1 MSSYRFTHRMIL
13 ILTFLVPC
21 LLSAPAA
28 AASWEPVPL
37 WGGQVVLAAAGDLS
51 VVYAAS
57 QAGGFFESTDGGV
70 TWRFVGNGPHR
81 MTSPVLEVD
90 PRTPRRLFAQ
100 GQNPSTFTGVL
111 FRSEDGGRTWQR
123 SDAGLRSDAVSVFD
137 LAFDPEALSVSYAG
151 TSAGLYRSED
161 RGETWARTGLAGVSV
176 LRVAAPPSAPDVVLV
191 VAHLKDEEK
200 TLRSADGGATFVEVL
215 ERSLEGFV
223 VDPTHPQRVFGFQG
237 SAVYQ
242 SDDLGATWVTRPSPW
257 PIQSLAITPD
267 GTLLAAGF
275 ASGIRRSLDGG
286 ITWTPRQRSVPPRDL
301 INSLVVLGDRVLAGG
316 QRGVWRGT
324 AQGRGWRESSTG
336 LTAQWIV
343 SLAVAGD
350 ADSTLWA
357 GTQAGFFRSRDGG
370 ATFRRAALGPSGFLR
385 LIAIHPRQPE
395 IAYAFGCCASEG
407 PPAISLLKTED
418 GGESWQALPYG
429 GVLDS
434 AVVLEIDPRNPDVL
448 YAGGPVFQDLGCN
461 AVRSIDGGATW
472 RCMGRLAVADL
483 IDLAVDPRRSRI
495 LYALSGGLLY
505 RSENRGAA
513 WTPVPNGISAELRR
527 IEVDPFRPERLYAAG
542 GQVFRSDNG
551 GLTWTGKLGIPGGTI
566 RDLLLDPARRDRI
579 WATVEIFLPSP
590 LLRSTSRVFRSDDAG
605 ENWTEVTRGLPRGT
619 VLRDL
624 AADPRSVDVIYA
636 GTEGQ
641 GLYRLRVEE

>member
-1 MSSYRFTHRMIL
+1 MKMCRIARWI
-13 ILTFLVPC
+13 FLGLSAVVLC
-21 LLSAPAA
+21 LSPAPAA

-37 WGGQVVLAAAGDLS
+37 WGGEVILAAAGDLS

-57 QAGGFFESTDGGV
+57 PGGGLFESTDGGV
-70 TWRFVGNGPHR
+70 TWRFVGNGPYR
-81 MTSPVLEVD
+81 AASPLLEVD
-90 PRTPRRLFAQ
+90 PRTPRRLFTQ

-123 SDAGLRSDAVSVFD
+123 SDAGLRGEANNVFD
-137 LAFDPEALSVSYAG
+137 LAFDPETPGLIYAA
-151 TSAGLYRSED
+151 TSAGLYRSD
-161 RGETWARTGLAGVSV
+161 NRGETWARTGLAGISV

-191 VAHLKDEEK
+191 AAYLEDGEK
-200 TLRSADGGATFVEVL
+200 TLRSADGGATFVEVFG
-215 ERSLEGFV
+215 RMEGFV
-223 VDPTHPQRVFGFQG
+223 VDPTHPQRVSGFQG
-237 SAVYQ
+237 SVVYQ

-257 PIQSLAITPD
+257 PIQALAITPD
-267 GTLLAAGF
+267 GSLLAAGL
-275 ASGIRRSLDGG
+275 GIRRSLDGG
-286 ITWTPRQRSVPPRDL
+286 ITWTPTQRNAPPRDL
-301 INSLVVLGDRVLAGG
+301 LNSLVVLGNRVLVGG
-316 QRGVWRGT
+316 RRGVWRGT
-324 AQGRGWRESSTG
+324 AQGRGWQESSTG
-336 LTAQWIV
+336 LTAQWIF

-350 ADSTLWA
+350 ADSTLWVS
-357 GTQAGFFRSRDGG
+357 TQSGFFRSRDGG
-370 ATFRRAALGPSGFLR
+370 ATFRRTALGPAGYLR

-434 AVVLEIDPRNPDVL
+434 AVVLKIDPRNPDIL

-461 AVRSIDGGATW
+461 AVRSTDGGATW
-472 RCMGRLAVADL
+472 SCMDELASADL
-483 IDLAVDPRRSRI
+483 IDLAVDPRRPRI
-495 LYALSGGLLY
+495 LYALSSGGLLN
-505 RSENRGAA
+505 RSENRGAS
-513 WTPVPNGISAELRR
+513 WTPVPNSLPEFQR

-551 GLTWTGKLGIPGGTI
+551 GRTWTGKLGIPGGTI

-605 ENWTEVTRGLPRGT
+605 EHWTEVTRGLPRGT

-624 AADPRSVDVIYA
+624 AASPRSVDVIYA

-641 GLYRLRVEE
+641 GLFRLVVED